1 MEYHKIDK
9 KELYLRTAMWKCYKK
24 RCVYCGVALEVRHI
38 QVDHILPEDESKID
52 FNDKQLNEYIKE
64 LKENGFE
71 KNSIENY
78 ILSCSDCNNKKR
90 NYVFSVSNMR
100 FFHDLASR
108 NSLKIYKEMK
118 RMKMGESELPVK
130 NTVQNF
136 QNYSVAD
143 LYCHKS
149 VYKLIGQIK
158 FEYGLGD
165 VRIDAYLPYSYDDSI
180 SCLISFKEIYQ
191 SHLFITYG
199 EDDIINFMFT
209 GYKTNIKENKRGWCT
224 ICENDSLK
232 AYQIKLP
239 NITFNCTYETLEQ
252 MAEICDSL
260 YEEYL
265 LQKININNILESDMF
280 PQSSKDTFKLI
291 SLKNEIYILFQN
303 YIENHQYDQDKNIET
318 NIFHLQFNNPD
329 FYIDTN
335 INETG
340 NKSIHAK
347 IKVVKN
353 GDYYDFFWKPGYSN
367 SDMYDKMLDFD
378 NVIKWTALYTYNKL
392 VYDFIPAALQE
403 NYINNIS
410 FFKKLRN
417 RKYKIIYNAEYLFDN
432 NFVISYKNE

>member
-1 MEYHKIDK
+1 
-9 KELYLRTAMWKCYKK
+9 
-24 RCVYCGVALEVRHI
+24 
-38 QVDHILPEDESKID
+38 
-52 FNDKQLNEYIKE
+52 
-64 LKENGFE
+64 
-71 KNSIENY
+71 
-78 ILSCSDCNNKKR
+78 
-90 NYVFSVSNMR
+90 
-100 FFHDLASR
+100 
-108 NSLKIYKEMK
+108 
-118 RMKMGESELPVK
+118 MGESELPVK

-318 NIFHLQFNNPD
+318 NIFHLLFNNSD